1 MTPQEADNFV
11 NQLLDRHRIEMEK
24 RPKLTLVMWQ
34 GIDMSVEE
42 AKLVM
47 REFEAKRQQLQQ
59 SLNRRKMRGNI
70 TTWAI
75 SGAGLIVIIVG
86 AVLMLFSATMTAGL
100 ITLASGMA
108 VAGIGKLVGD
118 RIKGNRTDHTEAIR
132 RLDTYIE
139 LLRTEILSVM

>member
-1 MTPQEADNFV
+1 MTPQEAVNFV
-11 NQLLDRHRIEMEK
+11 HQLLDRHRIEMGK
-24 RPKLTLVMWQ
+24 RPQLTLVMWQ

-42 AKLVM
+42 AKLVI

-59 SLNRRKMRGNI
+59 TVKRRQMSGNI
-70 TTWAI
+70 TTWAVG
-75 SGAGLIVIIVG
+75 GAGLIVMVVG

-100 ITLASGMA
+100 ITLASGVA
-108 VAGIGKLVGD
+108 TAGIGKLVGD
-118 RIKGNRTDHTEAIR
+118 RIKGNRTDHTEAIH